1 MAGTIATLLTAP
13 KTININDE
21 SNRGP
26 QRHVYEELVGIQS
39 RHDPTLASPYV
50 AADAV
55 STIAANGGASGNLT
69 ITIAFPAYGVE
80 VTTGNIINNAADTVV
95 QTAVDAALAGETIL
109 SSYTADDVKV
119 VGTNMSANAV
129 SLTAN
134 GAAVAKTNMV
144 VTTAN
149 AGDLDVTAP
158 AVAATT
164 IGTVNRPSEA
174 VLAEYGVVTPASGI
188 IGRGSGPA
196 ASDFAAGVNPF
207 SISPGTKEALVN
219 EISAQGDPAL
229 ATVFRE
235 VIGCV

>member
-13 KTININDE
+13 KTINIVDE
-21 SNRGP
+21 NNKGP
-26 QRHVYEELVGIQS
+26 QRHVYEELVALQS

-55 STIAANGGASGNLT
+55 STIGANGGSSGNLT
-69 ITIAFPAYGVE
+69 ITIAFPEYGVE
-80 VTTGNIINNAADTVV
+80 VTTGNIVATAADTVV
-95 QTAVDAALAGETIL
+95 QTAVDAALAGETLI
-109 SSYTADDVKV
+109 SSYTADDLKV

-134 GAAVAKTNMV
+134 GTSIAKTNMV

-149 AGDLDVTAP
+149 VDMDVAAP
-158 AVAATT
+158 TVAATT
-164 IGTVNRPSEA
+164 IGTANRPAEA

-188 IGRGSGPA
+188 IGVGSSPLD
-196 ASDFAAGVNPF
+196 SDFTTGDNPF
-207 SISPGTKEALVN
+207 SLSPGTKSALVN
-219 EISAQGDPAL
+219 EISAQGDPTL
-229 ATVFRE
+229 AATMRS